1 MLYQSI
7 HSMIVITMRNCSFAC
22 LLIALLQSA
31 FAADI
36 LPPGHR
42 PLPPGVHAFTG
53 AKVVVKPGQTLENG
67 TVVIRD
73 GFIVAVGKDVQ
84 TPADARVWD
93 MKGVTIYPGFIDAYL
108 TLAGSNPP
116 VSTARSEP
124 IDREEDRALT
134 SGAGLNFFGVPGEET
149 DPGGRGPGYQLD
161 TINPQRRVAETY
173 TPNPRTL
180 EVLHELG
187 FTAANIVPESG
198 IVRGQSALVALSP
211 VNPNEALIKADVFQH
226 VAFSSDEGTGYPR
239 SLMGAIAAVRQVM
252 FDADHYAKDHQHYRK
267 HPEGRKRPTF
277 NPALEALSP
286 AVTKQMPVVLE
297 GGSVL
302 MSRRATQ
309 IAAEVGLSP
318 IILASGHEWRR
329 PDLFQGNRDPFIV
342 PVHFSELAKLPE
354 DDDWDQVSLDQL
366 RAWDWGPSNP
376 SLLSKQG
383 RDIALT
389 TYGLGDKKQF
399 RKKLRLVIDR
409 GLSEDDALAAL
420 TTVPARLCG
429 VEKQLGTLEA
439 GKIANLTIVE
449 GTNYFQPD
457 ARIREVWVDGRMYP
471 NKPTLEREKPDTAE
485 KKTDTAEK
493 KPAATNQVDT
503 LKTDPKSRAIR
514 SERLANAP
522 SAGRG
527 VLAEPDSVLVKNATI
542 WTCGPDGILN
552 EADILIAGGRIKSIG
567 KNLSGGGITIDGKG
581 KHITPGLLD
590 AHNHSMILGAVNEG
604 SIPSSAMVRVTDVV
618 NSETANI
625 HRQLAGG
632 LTIANLLHGSAN
644 PIGGQNCIIKL
655 RDGASPDDL
664 VFAEAP
670 PGIKFA
676 LGENVKQSSSERST
690 RFPRSRMGVGT
701 FMANRF
707 IAAQQYLDDLANANG
722 RPIRRD
728 LELETL
734 GQILQ
739 GKRWIHCHSYRQDEI
754 LAFLRLMESFNVKVG
769 TLQHVLEGYKVADEI
784 AQHGAGASCFSDWW
798 AYKYEVID
806 AIPYAGSLMRD
817 RGVLV
822 SFNSDSSDHARRM
835 YLEAAKAVKYG
846 GTTEEE
852 ALKFVTI
859 NPAKQLRIDQRVGSL
874 EVGKDADFAIWSTS
888 PLDSKTVCLETWI
901 DGKKYF
907 DRDENTK
914 RVAALKK
921 ERDDLIDKAKQ
932 ILKQPGRSGASDPK
946 AEATFFQVALEHQHD
961 FHDRHCLDE
970 EDENH

>member
-1 MLYQSI
+1 
-7 HSMIVITMRNCSFAC
+7 MRNCSCAC
-22 LLIALLQSA
+22 LFVALLQSA

-53 AKVVVKPGQTLENG
+53 ARVVVKPGQTIESG

-73 GFIVAVGKDVQ
+73 GFIAAVGKDIQ
-84 TPADARVWD
+84 TPPDARVWE
-93 MKGVTIYPGFIDAYL
+93 MKGLTIYPGFIDAYL

-211 VNPNEALIKADVFQH
+211 VNPNEALIKADLFQH
-226 VAFSSDEGTGYPR
+226 VAFSTDEATGYPR
-239 SLMGAIAAVRQVM
+239 SLMGAIAAIRQVM

-277 NPALEALSP
+277 NPALEALAP

-309 IAAEVGLSP
+309 IAAEVGLNP

-342 PVHFSELAKLPE
+342 PIHFSELAKLPE
-354 DDDWDQVSLDQL
+354 DDDWDQISLDQL

-389 TYGLGDKKQF
+389 TYGLGDKKLF

-409 GLSEDDALAAL
+409 GLAEDDALAAL

-429 VEKQLGTLEA
+429 VERQLGTLEA

-457 ARIREVWVDGRMYP
+457 ARIREVWIDGRMYP
-471 NKPTLEREKPDTAE
+471 NKPALEREKSDTGE
-485 KKTDTAEK
+485 RKTENAEK
-493 KPAATNQVDT
+493 KPAATNRVDT

-514 SERLANAP
+514 GERLASAP

-527 VLAEPDSVLVKNATI
+527 VLAEPDSVLVRGATV
-542 WTCGPDGILN
+542 WTCGPQGILKD
-552 EADILIAGGRIKSIG
+552 ADIAFAGGRVKAIG
-567 KNLSGGGITIDGKG
+567 KNLPSAATVIDGKG
-581 KHITPGLLD
+581 KHVTPGLLD

-625 HRQLAGG
+625 YRQLAGG

-655 RDGASPDDL
+655 RDGASPDAL

-707 IAAQQYLDDLANANG
+707 VAAQRYLEEQANANG

-784 AQHGAGASCFSDWW
+784 AHHGAGASCFSDWW

-874 EVGKDADFAIWSTS
+874 EVGKDADFAIWSAS
-888 PLDSKTVCLETWI
+888 PLDSRTVCLETWI

-914 RVAALKK
+914 RVASLKN
-921 ERDDLIDKAKQ
+921 ERDSLIDKAKQ

-970 EDENH
+970 EDEH

>member
-1 MLYQSI
+1 MRKCLYAFL
-7 HSMIVITMRNCSFAC
+7 VLALWRNSP
-22 LLIALLQSA
+22 
-31 FAADI
+31 AAEI

-42 PLPPGVHAFTG
+42 PVPPGVHAFTG
-53 AKVVVKPGQTLENG
+53 ARVVVKPGEVIEEGTL
-67 TVVIRD
+67 VIRD
-73 GFIVAVGKDVQ
+73 GFVAAVGKDL
-84 TPADARVWD
+84 TPPADARVWN
-93 MKGVTIYPGFIDAYL
+93 MKGLTIYAGLIDPFL
-108 TLAGSNPP
+108 TMAGSNPP

-124 IDREEDRALT
+124 IDEEADRALT
-134 SGAGLNFFGVPGEET
+134 SGAGLNFFGVPGEEA
-149 DPGGRGPGYQLD
+149 DPGGRGPGYQLES
-161 TINPQRRVAETY
+161 IQPQRRVAETY
-173 TPNPRTL
+173 TPNARVL
-180 EVLHELG
+180 EVMHELG

-211 VNPNEALIKADVFQH
+211 MNPNEALIKADVFQH
-226 VAFSSDEGTGYPR
+226 VAFSSDEGREAGYPR
-239 SLMGAIAAVRQVM
+239 SLMGAIAAIRQVM
-252 FDADHYAKDHQHYRK
+252 FDADFYAKDQEHYRQQ
-267 HPEGRKRPTF
+267 PNGRKRPTF
-277 NPALEALSP
+277 NPALEALAP
-286 AVTKQMPVVLE
+286 AITKRMPVVLE

-302 MSRRATQ
+302 MSYRATQ
-309 IAAEVGLSP
+309 LAADLNLDR
-318 IILASGHEWRR
+318 IILASGQEWRR
-329 PDLFQGNRDPFIV
+329 PDLFQGSRDSFIV
-342 PVHFSELAKLPE
+342 PVHFPELAKLPE
-354 DDDWDQVSLDQL
+354 EDDWDQVSLDQL

-376 SLLSKQG
+376 SLLRKQK

-399 RKKLRLVIDR
+399 RKKLRLVVDR

-420 TTVPARLCG
+420 TTIPARLCG
-429 VEKQLGTLEA
+429 VDKQLGTLEA
-439 GKIANLTIVE
+439 GKIANLTIVD

-457 ARIREVWVDGRMYP
+457 ARIREVWIDGRMYP
-471 NKPTLEREKPDTAE
+471 NKPAAVADKDRGDRDKGDKDKAE
-485 KKTDTAEK
+485 TAEK
-493 KPAATNQVDT
+493 KPTATNQVDT
-503 LKTDPKSRAIR
+503 LKTDPKSRLIR
-514 SERLANAP
+514 SERLARAP
-522 SAGRG
+522 LEGRG
-527 VLAEPDSVLVKNATI
+527 PFATPPAILVKGATV
-542 WTCGPDGILN
+542 WTCGPQGIL
-552 EADILIAGGRIKSIG
+552 ADTDVIFAGGRITAIG
-567 KNLSGGGITIDGKG
+567 KNLSSDGVVIDGKG
-581 KHITPGLLD
+581 KHVTPGLLD

-604 SIPSSAMVRVTDVV
+604 SLPSTAMVRVQDVV

-655 RDGASPDDL
+655 RDGASPDEL
-664 VFAEAP
+664 KFAEAP

-701 FMANRF
+701 FIANRF
-707 IAAQQYLDDLANANG
+707 AAAQQYLEEIANANG
-722 RPIRRD
+722 RPVRRD

-734 GQILQ
+734 GEILK

-754 LAFLRLMESFNVKVG
+754 LAFLRVMEGFNVKVG

-784 AQHGAGASCFSDWW
+784 AQHGAGASCFADWW

-822 SFNSDSSDHARRM
+822 SFNSDSSDHARRL

-874 EVGKDADFAIWSTS
+874 EVGKDADFVLWSAS
-888 PLDSKTVCLETWI
+888 PLDAKTVCLQTWI
-901 DGKKYF
+901 DGRKFF
-907 DRDENTK
+907 DREENVA
-914 RVAALKK
+914 RVAALEK

-932 ILKQPGRSGASDPK
+932 ILKNPGRSGGASDPK
-946 AEATFFQVALEHQHD
+946 AEASFFQVALEYQHD

-970 EDENH
+970 ED

>member
-1 MLYQSI
+1 MRKCLY
-7 HSMIVITMRNCSFAC
+7 
-22 LLIALLQSA
+22 ALLALALLRISSA
-31 FAADI
+31 VEI

-53 AKVVVKPGQTLENG
+53 GRVVVKPGQTIEKG

-73 GFIVAVGKDVQ
+73 GFILAVGKDVA

-93 MKGVTIYPGFIDAYL
+93 MKGLTIYAGLIDPYL

-116 VSTARSEP
+116 VSTVRSEP
-124 IDREEDRALT
+124 VDDREDRALT
-134 SGAGLNFFGVPGEET
+134 SGAGLNFFGVPGDET
-149 DPGGRGPGYQLD
+149 DPGGRGPGYQLE

-173 TPNPRTL
+173 TPNARVL
-180 EVLHELG
+180 EAMHELG
-187 FTAANIVPESG
+187 FTVGNIVPESG

-211 VNPNEALIKADVFQH
+211 VNPNDALIKADVFQH
-226 VAFSSDEGTGYPR
+226 VAFSSDEGRESGYPR

-252 FDADHYAKDHQHYRK
+252 FDADFYAKDHEYYRQ
-267 HPEGRKRPTF
+267 HPEGRKRPAF
-277 NPALEALSP
+277 NPALEALAP
-286 AVTKQMPVVLE
+286 AVTKRIPVVLE

-309 IAAEVGLSP
+309 VAAEVGLSP

-329 PDLFQGNRDPFIV
+329 PDLFQGNTDPFIV
-342 PVHFSELAKLPE
+342 PLHFPELAKLPE
-354 DDDWDQVSLDQL
+354 DEDWEQVSLDQL

-376 SLLSKQG
+376 SILSKQG
-383 RDIALT
+383 REVALT

-399 RKKLRLVIDR
+399 RKKLRLVLDR
-409 GLSEDDALAAL
+409 GFSEDDALAAL
-420 TTVPARLCG
+420 TTIPARLCG
-429 VEKQLGTLEA
+429 VEKQLGTLEV
-439 GKIANLTIVE
+439 GKIANLTVVE

-457 ARIREVWVDGRMYP
+457 ARIREVWIDGRMYP
-471 NKPTLEREKPDTAE
+471 NAPAAPAPEKEKTETAG
-485 KKTDTAEK
+485 K
-493 KPAATNQVDT
+493 KPGATNQVDT
-503 LKTDPKSRAIR
+503 LKTDPKSRLIR
-514 SERLANAP
+514 SERLARAP
-522 SAGRG
+522 VDGRG
-527 VLAEPDSVLVKNATI
+527 PLATPDTMLVQGATV
-542 WTCGPDGILN
+542 WTCGPQGILKD
-552 EADILIAGGRIKSIG
+552 ADVLIAGGHIKAIG
-567 KNLSGGGITIDGKG
+567 KNLSASGTVIDGKG
-581 KHITPGLLD
+581 KHVTPGLLD

-604 SIPSSAMVRVTDVV
+604 TVPSSAMVRVGDVV

-625 HRQLAGG
+625 YRQLAGG
-632 LTIANLLHGSAN
+632 LTCANLLHGSAN

-655 RDGASPDDL
+655 RDGAAPDEL
-664 VFAEAP
+664 KFGGAAP
-670 PGIKFA
+670 AGIKFA

-701 FMANRF
+701 FIANRF
-707 IAAQQYLDDLANANG
+707 TAAQQYLDELANANG
-722 RPIRRD
+722 RPVRRD
-728 LELETL
+728 LELETI
-734 GQILQ
+734 GEIIQ

-769 TLQHVLEGYKVADEI
+769 TLQHVLEGYKIADEI
-784 AQHGAGASCFSDWW
+784 AQHGAGASCFADWW

-806 AIPYAGSLMRD
+806 AIPYAGSLMRE

-822 SFNSDSSDHARRM
+822 SFNSDSSDHARRL
-835 YLEAAKAVKYG
+835 YLEAAKSVKYG
-846 GTTEEE
+846 GTSEEE

-874 EVGKDADFAIWSTS
+874 EVGKDADFAIWSAS
-888 PLDSKTVCLETWI
+888 PLDSKTVCLQTWI

-907 DRDENTK
+907 DRDENTT

-932 ILKQPGRSGASDPK
+932 ILKNPGKSAASDAK

-961 FHDRHCLDE
+961 SHDRHCLDE
-970 EDENH
+970 ED

>member
-1 MLYQSI
+1 MCKCLY
-7 HSMIVITMRNCSFAC
+7 
-22 LLIALLQSA
+22 ALLVFAILRAASA
-31 FAADI
+31 AEI

-53 AKVVVKPGQTLENG
+53 AKVVVKPGETIENG

-73 GFIVAVGKDVQ
+73 GFIAAVGKDINA
-84 TPADARVWD
+84 PADARVWD
-93 MKGVTIYPGFIDAYL
+93 MKGLTIYAGFIDPYL

-124 IDREEDRALT
+124 VDREEDRALT
-134 SGAGLNFFGVPGEET
+134 SGAGLNFFGVPGDET
-149 DPGGRGPGYQLD
+149 DPGGRGPGYQLE
-161 TINPQRRVAETY
+161 TIKPERRVAETY
-173 TPNPRTL
+173 TPNTRVI
-180 EVLHELG
+180 EVMHEIG

-211 VNPNEALIKADVFQH
+211 VNPNDALIKADVFQH
-226 VAFSSDEGTGYPR
+226 VAFSSDEGREAGYPR

-252 FDADHYAKDHQHYRK
+252 FDADFYAKDQEHYRK
-267 HPEGRKRPTF
+267 HPEGRKRPAF
-277 NPALEALSP
+277 NPSLEALAP
-286 AVTKQMPVVLE
+286 AVTKRIPVVLE

-309 IAAEVGLSP
+309 VASEVGLNP

-342 PVHFSELAKLPE
+342 PLHFPELAKLPE
-354 DDDWDQVSLDQL
+354 DDDWEQVSLDQL

-376 SLLSKQG
+376 SLLRKQD
-383 RDIALT
+383 REVALT

-420 TTVPARLCG
+420 TTIPARLCG
-429 VEKQLGTLEA
+429 VEKQLGSLEA

-457 ARIREVWVDGRMYP
+457 ARIREVWIDGRMYP
-471 NKPTLEREKPDTAE
+471 NKPEREKTE
-485 KKTDTAEK
+485 TAEK
-493 KPAATNQVDT
+493 KPASTNQVDT
-503 LKTDPKSRAIR
+503 LKTDPKSRMIR
-514 SERLANAP
+514 SERLARAP
-522 SAGRG
+522 LDGRG
-527 VLAEPDSVLVKNATI
+527 PVATPDSVLVKGAI
-542 WTCGPDGILN
+542 VWTCGPQGILQD
-552 EADILIAGGRIKSIG
+552 ADVLIAGGRIKAIG
-567 KNLSGGGITIDGKG
+567 KNLSSSGTVIDAKG
-581 KHITPGLLD
+581 KHVTPGLLD

-604 SIPSSAMVRVTDVV
+604 TVPSSAMVRVGDVV

-625 HRQLAGG
+625 YRQLAGG
-632 LTIANLLHGSAN
+632 LTCANLLHGSAN

-655 RDGASPDDL
+655 RDGAAPDEL
-664 VFAEAP
+664 KFADAP

-676 LGENVKQSSSERST
+676 LGENVKQSSSDRST

-707 IAAQQYLDDLANANG
+707 TAAQQYLDEIANANG

-734 GQILQ
+734 GEILN

-754 LAFLRLMESFNVKVG
+754 LAFLRTMEGFNVKVG

-784 AQHGAGASCFSDWW
+784 AQHGAGASCFADWW

-806 AIPYAGSLMRD
+806 AIPYAGSLMRE

-822 SFNSDSSDHARRM
+822 SFNSDSSDHARRL

-846 GTTEEE
+846 GTGEEE

-859 NPAKQLRIDQRVGSL
+859 NPARQLRVDQHVGSL
-874 EVGKDADFAIWSTS
+874 ETGKDADFVIWSTS
-888 PLDSKTVCLETWI
+888 PLDSKTVCLQTWI

-907 DRDENTK
+907 DRDENTT
-914 RVAALKK
+914 RVTALKK

-932 ILKQPGRSGASDPK
+932 ILKNPGRSGASDAK
-946 AEATFFQVALEHQHD
+946 AEATFFQVALELQHD
-961 FHDRHCLDE
+961 SHDRHCLDE
-970 EDENH
+970 ED

>member
-1 MLYQSI
+1 MCKCLY
-7 HSMIVITMRNCSFAC
+7 
-22 LLIALLQSA
+22 ALVALAFSHAA
-31 FAADI
+31 FAAEI

-42 PLPPGVHAFTG
+42 PLPPGVHAFSG
-53 AKVVVKPGQTLENG
+53 AKVVVKPGETIENG

-73 GFIVAVGKDVQ
+73 GFIVAVGKDIKA
-84 TPADARVWD
+84 PADARVWE
-93 MKGVTIYPGFIDAYL
+93 MKGLTIYAGFIDPYL

-124 IDREEDRALT
+124 IEGEEDRALT
-134 SGAGLNFFGVPGEET
+134 SGAGLNFFGVPGDET
-149 DPGGRGPGYQLD
+149 DPGGRGPGYQLE
-161 TINPQRRVAETY
+161 TIKPERRVAETY
-173 TPNPRTL
+173 TPNTRVL
-180 EVLHELG
+180 EIMHELG

-198 IVRGQSALVALSP
+198 IVRGRSALVALSP
-211 VNPNEALIKADVFQH
+211 VNPNDALIKADVFQH
-226 VAFSSDEGTGYPR
+226 VAFSSDEGRESGYPR

-252 FDADHYAKDHQHYRK
+252 FDADFYAKDHEHYRA
-267 HPEGRKRPTF
+267 HPEGRKRPAF
-277 NPALEALSP
+277 NPSLEALAP
-286 AVTKQMPVVLE
+286 AVTKRMPVVLE

-309 IAAEVGLSP
+309 VAAEVGLNP

-329 PDLFQGNRDPFIV
+329 PDLFQGNRDAFIV
-342 PVHFSELAKLPE
+342 PLHFPELAKLPE
-354 DDDWDQVSLDQL
+354 DEDWEQVSLDQL

-376 SLLSKQG
+376 SLLQKQG

-420 TTVPARLCG
+420 TTIPARLCG
-429 VEKQLGTLEA
+429 VERQLGSLEV
-439 GKIANLTIVE
+439 GKIANLTVVE

-457 ARIREVWVDGRMYP
+457 ARIREVWIDGRMYP
-471 NKPTLEREKPDTAE
+471 NKPEREKSE
-485 KKTDTAEK
+485 VAEK
-493 KPAATNQVDT
+493 KPASTNQVDT
-503 LKTDPKSRAIR
+503 LKSDPKSRMIR
-514 SERLANAP
+514 SDRLARAP
-522 SAGRG
+522 LDGRG
-527 VLAEPDSVLVKNATI
+527 PMATPDAVLLKGATV
-542 WTCGPDGILN
+542 WTCGPQGILQ
-552 EADILIAGGRIKSIG
+552 DTDVLIASGRIKAIG
-567 KNLSGGGITIDGKG
+567 NNLSESGTVIEAKG
-581 KHITPGLLD
+581 KHVTPGLLD

-604 SIPSSAMVRVTDVV
+604 TIPSSAMVRVADVV

-625 HRQLAGG
+625 YRQLAGG
-632 LTIANLLHGSAN
+632 LTCANLLHGSAN
-644 PIGGQNCIIKL
+644 PIGGQNCVIKL
-655 RDGASPDDL
+655 RDGAGPDEL
-664 VFAEAP
+664 KFAAAP

-707 IAAQQYLDDLANANG
+707 TAAQQYLDEIANANG

-734 GQILQ
+734 GEILQ

-754 LAFLRLMESFNVKVG
+754 LAFLRTMESFNVKVG
-769 TLQHVLEGYKVADEI
+769 TLQHVLEGYKIADEI
-784 AQHGAGASCFSDWW
+784 AQHGAGASCFADWW

-806 AIPYAGSLMRD
+806 AIPYAGSLMRE
-817 RGVLV
+817 RGVVV
-822 SFNSDSSDHARRM
+822 SFNSDSSDHARRL

-846 GTTEEE
+846 GTTEDE

-859 NPAKQLRIDQRVGSL
+859 NPAKQLRIDHRVGSL
-874 EVGKDADFAIWSTS
+874 EVGKDADLVIWSAS
-888 PLDSKTVCLETWI
+888 PLDSKTVCLQTWI

-907 DRDENTK
+907 DRDENTA

-932 ILKQPGRSGASDPK
+932 ILKNPGKSAVSDAK
-946 AEATFFQVALEHQHD
+946 AEATFFQVALELQHD
-961 FHDRHCLDE
+961 SHDRHCLDE
-970 EDENH
+970 ED